1 MFSGNVR
8 RYGSVEQKD
17 LRVQQSVLYDI
28 GTSNPISIH
37 ISISQPSGWQ
47 FETAEGARSVRQ
59 TMKVGKGEG
68 GINERGFTEKS
79 RRGRGEA
86 DDAGDV
92 RAKEES

>member
-1 MFSGNVR
+1 MYEDMGVSSRRIYVSNNRYYTTSG
-8 RYGSVEQKD
+8 
-17 LRVQQSVLYDI
+17 RV
-28 GTSNPISIH
+28 TPISIH

-59 TMKVGKGEG
+59 TMEVGKGEG